1 MHKSGFVNIVGS
13 PNVGKSTL
21 MNQLVGEKM
30 SIISPKAQTTRHRVI
45 ALVNDEEHQI
55 VFSDTPGVV
64 NSAYKLHDNMMTYVN
79 TAIRDA
85 DIMIFMTDIYENE
98 MNHTETLER
107 IKKLEIPVLVLVN
120 KIDQADQERAEER
133 LEYWASKIPNGQV
146 LPISALHGFNTDTV
160 LNRVKELLP
169 EGEAYYDKEELTD
182 RPLKFFVA
190 EIIREKIFYQY
201 KKEVPYSCEV
211 VIEEYKEGKD
221 LDKIRAIIYVER
233 DSQKSIIIGHQ
244 GIKIKHIGIDARKDI
259 EKFIDKKIFLDLY
272 VKVDKNW
279 RDEETK
285 LKRFGY

>member
-244 GIKIKHIGIDARKDI
+244 GIKIKHVGIDARKDI

>member
-1 MHKSGFVNIVGS
+1 MHKSGFVNIIGS

-30 SIISPKAQTTRHRVI
+30 SIISPKAQTTRHRII
-45 ALVNDEEHQI
+45 ALVNDEHHQI

-64 NSAYKLHDNMMTYVN
+64 NSAYKLHDNMMSYVN
-79 TAIRDA
+79 TAIRDG
-85 DIMIFMTDIYENE
+85 DIIIFMTDIYEDE

-120 KIDQADQERAEER
+120 KIDQADQEKAEER
-133 LEYWASKIPNGQV
+133 LKYWSEKIPNGQI
-146 LPISALHGFNTDTV
+146 LPISALHGFNADVV
-160 LNRVKELLP
+160 LDRVKELLP

-182 RPLKFFVA
+182 RPLKFFVG
-190 EIIREKIFYQY
+190 EIIREKIFFQY

-211 VIEEYKEGKD
+211 VIEEYQEGRD
-221 LDKIRAIIYVER
+221 MDRIRAIIYVER

-244 GIKIKHIGIDARKDI
+244 GTKIKHVGIEARKDI

-279 RDEETK
+279 RNEDQK
-285 LKRFGY
+285 LKRYGY